1 MTASEDALAS
11 SPGRIAL
18 KGTVISGPNPK
29 VLLLY
34 LSLFPQFIDSASGWP
49 VVVQTGLLGTI
60 HVTSCALVYLAVGV
74 LARTVLKTRPSAA
87 RVVTRG
93 SGAMM
98 IAIGGAFWS
107 APVRLMHS
115 PRTSSPTLMSG
126 EGELRGR
133 PHPAGTG
140 EPRGAQAHPGQL

>member
-18 KGTVISGPNPK
+18 KDTVISGPNPK

-34 LSLFPQFIDSASGWP
+34 FSLLPQFNDSASGWP

-60 HVTSCALVYLAVGV
+60 HVTSCALVHLAVGL

-87 RVVTRG
+87 RVVTRV

-98 IAIGGAFWS
+98 IAIGGPS
-107 APVRLMHS
+107 GQRLS
-115 PRTSSPTLMSG
+115 V
-126 EGELRGR
+126 
-133 PHPAGTG
+133 
-140 EPRGAQAHPGQL
+140 